1 MKNAENFSFSPRTGN
16 VWMNFRQKSEWNA
29 GFSALSLILE
39 PILAILFCSKAIS
52 TMRELLNVGFGH
64 TVISSRII
72 AIVSPK
78 SAPIKRLKEEAKQGG
93 KLVDATS
100 GRQTRAVVVTDSG
113 HVVLSAV
120 MPSTL
125 LARLENREEA
135 EDLDRGDLEENDEK
149 KK

>member
-1 MKNAENFSFSPRTGN
+1 
-16 VWMNFRQKSEWNA
+16 
-29 GFSALSLILE
+29 
-39 PILAILFCSKAIS
+39 
-52 TMRELLNVGFGH
+52 MRELLNVGFGH
-64 TVISSRII
+64 TVISSRIV

-78 SAPIKRLKEEAKQGG
+78 SAPIKRLKEEAKQAG

-100 GRQTRAVVVTDSG
+100 GRQTRAVVVMDSG

-125 LARLENREEA
+125 LARLEYREEEEEVERFAA
-135 EDLDRGDLEENDEK
+135 ENQDVK

>member
-1 MKNAENFSFSPRTGN
+1 
-16 VWMNFRQKSEWNA
+16 
-29 GFSALSLILE
+29 
-39 PILAILFCSKAIS
+39 
-52 TMRELLNVGFGH
+52 MRELLNIGFGH
-64 TVISSRII
+64 TVIASRII

-78 SAPIKRLKEEAKQGG
+78 SAPIKRLKEEAKQNG

-135 EDLDRGDLEENDEK
+135 EELERSNQEEDEESK
-149 KK
+149 K

>member
-1 MKNAENFSFSPRTGN
+1 
-16 VWMNFRQKSEWNA
+16 
-29 GFSALSLILE
+29 
-39 PILAILFCSKAIS
+39 
-52 TMRELLNVGFGH
+52 MRELLNVGFGH

-78 SAPIKRLKEEAKQGG
+78 SAPIKRLKEEAKHNG

-125 LARLENREEA
+125 LARLEYREE
-135 EDLDRGDLEENDEK
+135 EEETDRPDRDENEPK
-149 KK
+149 K

>member
-1 MKNAENFSFSPRTGN
+1 
-16 VWMNFRQKSEWNA
+16 
-29 GFSALSLILE
+29 
-39 PILAILFCSKAIS
+39 
-52 TMRELLNVGFGH
+52 MRELLNIGFGH

-78 SAPIKRLKEEAKQGG
+78 SAPIKRLKDEAKRGG

-125 LARLENREEA
+125 LARLENRKSEET
-135 EDLDRGDLEENDEK
+135 EKVDLEDDEEK
-149 KK
+149 KN

>member
-1 MKNAENFSFSPRTGN
+1 MMQNNPFHRPCSNLITNLGQKRPRNAEFLA
-16 VWMNFRQKSEWNA
+16 V
-29 GFSALSLILE
+29 SLILR
-39 PILAILFCSKAIS
+39 PILAILIYSQYLS

-135 EDLDRGDLEENDEK
+135 EDTDRGELEDDEK

>member
-1 MKNAENFSFSPRTGN
+1 
-16 VWMNFRQKSEWNA
+16 
-29 GFSALSLILE
+29 
-39 PILAILFCSKAIS
+39 
-52 TMRELLNVGFGH
+52 MRELLNIGFGH

-78 SAPIKRLKEEAKQGG
+78 SAPIKRLKEEAKKGG

-125 LARLENREEA
+125 LARLEYREEEEETERA
-135 EDLDRGDLEENDEK
+135 ELEDEEGK
-149 KK
+149 QK

>member
-1 MKNAENFSFSPRTGN
+1 
-16 VWMNFRQKSEWNA
+16 
-29 GFSALSLILE
+29 
-39 PILAILFCSKAIS
+39 
-52 TMRELLNVGFGH
+52 MRELLNIGFGH

-78 SAPIKRLKEEAKQGG
+78 SAPIKRLKEEAKNSG

-113 HVVLSAV
+113 HIVLSAV

-125 LARLENREEA
+125 LARLEYREEGEETERA
-135 EDLDRGDLEENDEK
+135 LEEDEGK

>member
-1 MKNAENFSFSPRTGN
+1 
-16 VWMNFRQKSEWNA
+16 
-29 GFSALSLILE
+29 
-39 PILAILFCSKAIS
+39 
-52 TMRELLNVGFGH
+52 MRELLNIGFGH

-78 SAPIKRLKEEAKQGG
+78 SAPIKRLKEEAKKGG

-125 LARLENREEA
+125 LARLEYREEEEGA
-135 EDLDRGDLEENDEK
+135 ERAEMEDEGK
-149 KK
+149 QK

>member
-1 MKNAENFSFSPRTGN
+1 
-16 VWMNFRQKSEWNA
+16 
-29 GFSALSLILE
+29 
-39 PILAILFCSKAIS
+39 
-52 TMRELLNVGFGH
+52 MRELLNIGFGH

-78 SAPIKRLKEEAKQGG
+78 SAPIKRLKEEAKKGG

-125 LARLENREEA
+125 LARLEYREEG
-135 EDLDRGDLEENDEK
+135 EETERTELEEDDGK

>member
-1 MKNAENFSFSPRTGN
+1 
-16 VWMNFRQKSEWNA
+16 
-29 GFSALSLILE
+29 
-39 PILAILFCSKAIS
+39 
-52 TMRELLNVGFGH
+52 MRELLNIGFGH

-78 SAPIKRLKEEAKQGG
+78 SAPIKRLKEEAKRNG

-125 LARLENREEA
+125 LARLEYREE
-135 EDLDRGDLEENDEK
+135 EGLEKVDLEDDEEK

>member
-1 MKNAENFSFSPRTGN
+1 
-16 VWMNFRQKSEWNA
+16 
-29 GFSALSLILE
+29 
-39 PILAILFCSKAIS
+39 
-52 TMRELLNVGFGH
+52 MRELLNVGFGH

-125 LARLENREEA
+125 LARLENREDSE
-135 EDLDRGDLEENDEK
+135 EDDRNDIDEDEEK

>member
-1 MKNAENFSFSPRTGN
+1 
-16 VWMNFRQKSEWNA
+16 
-29 GFSALSLILE
+29 
-39 PILAILFCSKAIS
+39 
-52 TMRELLNVGFGH
+52 MRELLNIGFGH
-64 TVISSRII
+64 TVISGRII

-78 SAPIKRLKEEAKQGG
+78 SAPIKRFITEAKKGS

-125 LARLENREEA
+125 LARLENREGEEDTEQVDIQEDEA
-135 EDLDRGDLEENDEK
+135 K